1 MQLPQKNF
9 WRRVGALIVDGLL
22 LYGVI
27 IIISHFFPFFK
38 EKDIG
43 MNIITINYFLSPF
56 NLLGLFLGI
65 TYDTLLVKHYQGTLG
80 KILTRIKITTTTN
93 MALGWGSSAARSF
106 THYGHITA
114 SMFAIA
120 FLAQK
125 TGLLD
130 FMSQTDPMELALQ
143 YPLLLLG
150 VLALYFIL
158 LGLIF
163 VGDWICLF
171 NPKQQA
177 LQDLICKTYVVRR

>member
-1 MQLPQKNF
+1 MKISQKNF
-9 WRRVGALIVDGLL
+9 WRRVGALAVDGLL
-22 LYGVI
+22 LYGVMF
-27 IIISHFFPFFK
+27 IISHFFPFFK

-56 NLLGLFLGI
+56 YLLGLFLGI

-93 MALGWGSSAARSF
+93 MALGWGRSAARSF
-106 THYGHITA
+106 THYGHINA
-114 SMFAIA
+114 SMFAFE
-120 FLAQK
+120 FLTQK

-130 FMSQTDPMELALQ
+130 FMNQADPMELPLQ

-150 VLALYFIL
+150 LLALYFIL
-158 LGLIF
+158 FGLIC
-163 VGDWICLF
+163 VGDWMCLF